1 MIDLGSHLAEVTEPR
16 TSPFQVGEWVA
27 EPSWN
32 RIRRNSETVKLE
44 PLVMRLLAT
53 LAAAPGRPLLRRELL
68 DAIWPDT
75 IVNEE
80 ALSRAVSQL
89 RRALGDDPKAPRYLQ
104 TVHKGGY
111 CLIAPVTAALAE
123 AAPAS
128 PPEPRRRR
136 KPSWPLLL
144 LLTGIAAI
152 FLYLAVKPSAH
163 QLALSPLVPITS
175 EPGREIDPAIS
186 PDGKRIAYLA
196 SRDSGYDLLVRDL
209 EGGGT
214 LRLTG
219 SALSKGHPVWS
230 PTGDRI
236 AFVGAQGDAA
246 AIYVVPSKGG
256 QSVKFVD
263 LPSWSYGLDWS
274 PDGRTLAF
282 SDAAPG
288 ETPGI
293 VLIDVISK
301 SVRPVG
307 RSDSSAGDVKPVFSP
322 DGRRLAFLRRD
333 QFDRQQIAVVDIQHG
348 SAAKILPAP
357 AQQLRG
363 LDWAPDGESLLFS
376 AKSGRRF
383 GLWRLQADGSKSP
396 EVYPVEGGDVFNP
409 SISRDGRIA
418 VEEVEQDRDVWSADL
433 VRNTAVP
440 LIRSTSGDYDPAYA
454 PRGNE
459 LAFVSERSGS
469 PEIWIQSLRGE
480 AQRRTSLSTSE
491 IRNISWSPDGAR
503 LAFVAQK
510 DGASALYTA
519 QTSGA
524 DPVRLLR
531 NAEGLIPIGWRSDG
545 HALFLLTADTGIWRL
560 EELNAAERKRR
571 LIPAPALRLAAV
583 ATDGRSIFAIPAS
596 GNMVLQIV
604 PGRGSMRQFRLASTA
619 GLVALLPASDALYLV
634 EETQG
639 SALVHRLD
647 LKSGATRLVGRIND
661 YSGGALSLEINGR
674 SVAYTRA
681 RETANDLAWT
691 RLSTRP

>member
-1 MIDLGSHLAEVTEPR
+1 
-16 TSPFQVGEWVA
+16 
-27 EPSWN
+27 
-32 RIRRNSETVKLE
+32 
-44 PLVMRLLAT
+44 MRLLAT
-53 LAAAPGRPLLRRELL
+53 LAAAPGRPLLRQELL
-68 DAIWPDT
+68 DAVWPDT

-128 PPEPRRRR
+128 RPEPRGRWV
-136 KPSWPLLL
+136 PSWPLLL
-144 LLTGIAAI
+144 LLAGIAAI
-152 FLYLAVKPSAH
+152 FLYLAVKPSVH
-163 QLALSPLVPITS
+163 QLALGPLVPITS

-186 PDGKRIAYLA
+186 LDGKRIAYLA

-209 EGGGT
+209 EGGGP

-256 QSVKFVD
+256 QLVKFID

-293 VLIDVISK
+293 VLIDVVSK
-301 SVRPVG
+301 AVRPVA

-333 QFDRQQIAVVDIQHG
+333 QLERQQIAVVDLQPG

-363 LDWAPDGESLLFS
+363 LDWAPDGESLVFS

-418 VEEVEQDRDVWSADL
+418 VEEVEQDSDVWSADL
-433 VRNTAVP
+433 VRNTAAP
-440 LIRSTSGDYDPAYA
+440 LILSTSRDYEPAYA
-454 PRGNE
+454 PGGNR

-469 PEIWIQSLRGE
+469 PEIWIQSWRGE
-480 AQRRTSLSTSE
+480 AQRRTNLSTSE

-503 LAFVAQK
+503 LAFVAEK
-510 DGASALYTA
+510 DGASTLYTA
-519 QTSGA
+519 PASGA

-531 NAEGLIPIGWRSDG
+531 NAEGLIPIGWGGGG
-545 HALFLLTADTGIWRL
+545 HAVFLLTADTGIWRL
-560 EELNAAERKRR
+560 EELNLAERKRR
-571 LIPAPALRLAAV
+571 PIPAPGLRLAAV
-583 ATDGRSIFAIPAS
+583 AADGRSIFAVPAR
-596 GNMVLQIV
+596 GNMLLQIV
-604 PGRGSMRQFRLASTA
+604 PGRGSIRQFRLASTA
-619 GLVALLPASDALYLV
+619 GLVALLPAPDALYLV
-634 EETQG
+634 EETPG

-647 LKSGATRLVGRIND
+647 MKSGAIRLAGRIND
-661 YSGGALSLEINGR
+661 YYGGALSLGMNGR
-674 SVAYTRA
+674 SVAYTRD

-691 RLSTRP
+691 QLSTRP

>member
-1 MIDLGSHLAEVTEPR
+1 MSDPEPLQAKTIEPR
-16 TSPFQVGEWVA
+16 AAPFQVGEWVA
-27 EPSWN
+27 QPAWN

-44 PLVMRLLAT
+44 PLVMRLLAA
-53 LAAAPGRPLLRRELL
+53 LAAKPGRPLLRQELL
-68 DAIWPDT
+68 DTVWPDT

-89 RRALGDDPKAPRYLQ
+89 RRALGDDSKAPRYLQ

-111 CLIAPVTAALAE
+111 CLIAPVTAALAD

-128 PPEPRRRR
+128 PPEPRRRWM
-136 KPSWPLLL
+136 PPWPLLL
-144 LLTGIAAI
+144 LLAGIAALL
-152 FLYLAVKPSAH
+152 LYLAVKPSTH
-163 QLALSPLVPITS
+163 QLASRPLVPITS
-175 EPGREIDPAIS
+175 APGREIDPAIS

-256 QSVKFVD
+256 QPVKFVD

-293 VLIDVISK
+293 VFIDVLSK
-301 SVRPVG
+301 AVRPVA
-307 RSDSSAGDVKPVFSP
+307 RSDSSAGDVKPAFSP

-333 QFDRQQIAVVDIQHG
+333 QLERQQIAVVDLLQG

-363 LDWAPDGESLLFS
+363 LDWAPDGKSLLFS

-383 GLWRLQADGSKSP
+383 GLWRLQADGSRSP
-396 EVYPVEGGDVFNP
+396 EVYPIEGGDVFNP

-418 VEEVEQDRDVWSADL
+418 VEEVEQDRDIWRTDL
-433 VRNTAVP
+433 AGSNPVP
-440 LIRSTSGDYDPAYA
+440 VIQSTVDDFDPVYESSGS
-454 PRGNE
+454 R
-459 LAFVSERSGS
+459 LAFVSERSGT
-469 PEIWIQSLRGE
+469 PEVWIQSPAGE
-480 AQRRTSLSTSE
+480 ARRLTKLSGPDVRSLTWSADGTKLAFVGEDEGTSSIYSTGVGGGE
-491 IRNISWSPDGAR
+491 PIRLFETRQGQAPIGWSATGDALYVLSPDGG
-503 LAFVAQK
+503 
-510 DGASALYTA
+510 D
-519 QTSGA
+519 
-524 DPVRLLR
+524 
-531 NAEGLIPIGWRSDG
+531 
-545 HALFLLTADTGIWRL
+545 WRL
-560 EELNAAERKRR
+560 NVFDLSRRAMRNEL
-571 LIPAPALRLAAV
+571 APALRAAALAPDGRTILAV
-583 ATDGRSIFAIPAS
+583 AAGENKLIA
-596 GNMVLQIV
+596 IV
-604 PGRGSMRQFRLASTA
+604 PGQGIVRQLRLPPLS
-619 GLVALLPASDALYLV
+619 GRLVLVASREAVFIVEDALGRATV
-634 EETQG
+634 R
-639 SALVHRLD
+639 RLD
-647 LKSGATRLVGRIND
+647 LKSGAVTTVSELES
-661 YSGGALSLEINGR
+661 YSGGAVSLSPGARWI
-674 SVAYTRA
+674 VYTRA
-681 RETANDLAWT
+681 RETANDLAWIQ
-691 RLSTRP
+691 L